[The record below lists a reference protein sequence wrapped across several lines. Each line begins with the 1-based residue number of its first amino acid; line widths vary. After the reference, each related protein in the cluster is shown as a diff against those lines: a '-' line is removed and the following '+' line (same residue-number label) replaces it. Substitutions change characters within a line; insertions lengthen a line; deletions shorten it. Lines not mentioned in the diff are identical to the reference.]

1 MLKLNGL
8 KSMEGYLG
16 NLTKR
21 FKNLEQNFE
30 CSKVQNV
37 NISVCSVCKFNNLI
51 NSTVFV
57 INISLF
63 NKGIL

>member
-37 NISVCSVCKFNNLI
+37 NISVF
-51 NSTVFV
+51 
-57 INISLF
+57 
-63 NKGIL
+63 